1 MLPKYD
7 SQVLSLGVWAIE
19 AVNYSHERRV
29 EVDLSNA
36 FMKDLPGLVERN
48 LGRTNYINGLIC
60 PCRVSDF
67 TTDVKFDF
75 YSTENYAVVE
85 NLMRKKRGL
94 RDRFIALSA
103 PEHRVD
109 LTITPKQV
117 WGGYYW
123 DVIACYTVVRVLAGY
138 GETVAELFVDTNGNV
153 FSDNLKVYD
162 RMLGRYLR
170 YLRPEEVVMGVLS

>member
-1 MLPKYD
+1 MPKYD
-7 SQVLSLGVWAIE
+7 TQVLGLGVWAIE
-19 AVNYSHERRV
+19 TVDYSHERCV
-29 EVDLSNA
+29 KVDLTDVQ
-36 FMKDLPGLVERN
+36 MKDLPKLIERK

-60 PCRVSDF
+60 PCKVSDF
-67 TTDVKFDF
+67 TSDVKFDF
-75 YSTENYAVVE
+75 YSNGDYAIVE
-85 NLMRKKRGL
+85 SLIRKKGGF
-94 RDRFIALSA
+94 RDRFIVLSA

-153 FSDNLKVYD
+153 FSGHLKVYD